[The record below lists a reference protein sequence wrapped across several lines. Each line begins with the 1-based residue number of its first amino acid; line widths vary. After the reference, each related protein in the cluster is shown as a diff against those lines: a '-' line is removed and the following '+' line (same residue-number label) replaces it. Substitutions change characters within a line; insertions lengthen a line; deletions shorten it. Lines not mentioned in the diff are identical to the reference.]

1 MVNLFIPGTLKEI
14 RFDLVTLVTSLP
26 YFAKKDRRVEAIE
39 DGQRHANIHY
49 DYPRPQAEKLEL
61 KRIDVCFGLLQCVY
75 RPHNKIA
82 NLV

>member
-26 YFAKKDRRVEAIE
+26 YFAKKDRRVEAVE

-49 DYPRPQAEKLEL
+49 DYPRP
-61 KRIDVCFGLLQCVY
+61 
-75 RPHNKIA
+75 
-82 NLV
+82 